1 MRKPLILIVEDDEKS
16 RRLLRDV
23 LRVKGYETVET
34 ESAEEGLEMARALNP
49 ALILM
54 DIRLP
59 GMSGLDALAVLR
71 AQTQTRTIP
80 VVAVTASLMSQQH
93 GKVVAAEFDALQ
105 RKPICVSDL
114 LITMEH
120 LLQNKPHLPV
130 AP

>member
-93 GKVVAAEFDALQ
+93 GIVVTAEFDALQ

-114 LITMEH
+114 LMTMEQ
-120 LLQNKPHLPV
+120 LIQNNPHLPV